1 VDLESGIVRLQN
13 RATSAGATHA
23 SQMQIAVTETGAGG
37 VTGGPV
43 SLFAADNYLT
53 RLENG
58 AVNVDYQILHND
70 ILQAN

>member
-1 VDLESGIVRLQN
+1 
-13 RATSAGATHA
+13 
-23 SQMQIAVTETGAGG
+23 MQIAVTETGAGG